1 MNPWGTAVILPTLL
15 TNITEHGK
23 WQVKLGCLEILQQLV
38 VSAPVQMA
46 AATPELIPVLSAA
59 VWDTK
64 SDVKKAAKA
73 TLTKSTQLVEN
84 KDIEKLIP
92 EVSSASHVP
101 RRLSDWVEPAITSAH
116 PCGARSTLEAFRR
129 PSSLTMPDRQD
140 SD

>member
-15 TNITEHGK
+15 KNITEHGK

-73 TLTKSTQLVEN
+73 TLNKSTALVEN
-84 KDIEKLIP
+84 KDIEKLVP
-92 EVSSASHVP
+92 EVSIP
-101 RRLSDWVEPAITSAH
+101 RAEFPRWGGAAITSAATLVAFAAICGEF
-116 PCGARSTLEAFRR
+116 PC
-129 PSSLTMPDRQD
+129 
-140 SD
+140 

>member
-15 TNITEHGK
+15 KNITEHGK
-23 WQVKLGCLEILQQLV
+23 WQVKLGCLEVLQQLV

-73 TLTKSTQLVEN
+73 TLNKSTALVEN
-84 KDIEKLIP
+84 KDIEKLVP
-92 EVSSASHVP
+92 EVS
-101 RRLSDWVEPAITSAH
+101 I
-116 PCGARSTLEAFRR
+116 ARAVFLR
-129 PSSLTMPDRQD
+129 
-140 SD
+140 